1 MKILF
6 LSRWFPYPT
15 NNGSKLRIYNL
26 LRGLA
31 KHHDVTLL
39 SFVDQPDVSP
49 DAAEIREVCSEV
61 QVVPWHEF
69 NPKSARAWVGFLSL
83 KPRSI
88 IDTFSPE
95 MAGKITQLLNIQKYD
110 LIIASQLSMAA
121 YRPYFK
127 NIPAIF
133 EEVEIGLSHGETFQN
148 PDLKKRIRRAF
159 TWFKLRMYLSRLLRS
174 FQACTVVSEQECQ
187 LLLRNFSKNISA
199 IEVIPNCIQINEHE
213 SLQASVNPNQLI
225 FSGSFRYHVN
235 YEAMLWFIREVYP
248 RVLNQIPDVHLV
260 ITGDHAN
267 LQLPSAPNITLTGYV
282 NDINTL
288 IASSWVSIVPLWS
301 GGGTRLKVLEAM
313 AAGTPVVSTSKG
325 VEGLNAKPGEH
336 LLVADSPG
344 TFADQVIRL
353 LKDKTLHDQL
363 SANGKRF
370 VKDNYSWE
378 LVIPR
383 FLGLLDN
390 TVGYGNI

>member
-15 NNGSKLRIYNL
+15 DNGSKLRIYNL

-31 KHHDVTLL
+31 RYHDVTLL
-39 SFVDQPDVSP
+39 SFADRPDVSL
-49 DAAEIREVCSEV
+49 DAAEIREICSDV
-61 QVVPWHEF
+61 QVVPWREF

-95 MAGKITQLLNIQKYD
+95 MVGKITQLLNTQKYD
-110 LIIASQLSMAA
+110 LVIASQLSMAA

-133 EEVEIGLSHGETFQN
+133 EEVEIGLSYGETFQN
-148 PDLKKRIRRAF
+148 PDLKKRLRHAF
-159 TWFKLRMYLSRLLRS
+159 TWFKLRIYLSRLLRS
-174 FQACTVVSEQECQ
+174 FEACTVVSEQECQ
-187 LLLRNFSKNISA
+187 LLLRNFSKNIRA
-199 IEVIPNCIQINEHE
+199 IEVIPNCIQISAYE
-213 SLQASVNPNQLI
+213 SLQVSLNSNQLI
-225 FSGSFRYHVN
+225 FSGSFRYNVN

-248 RVLNQIPDVHLV
+248 RILKKIPSVHLV

-267 LQLPSAPNITLTGYV
+267 LQLPSTQNITLTGYV
-282 NDINTL
+282 NDINIL
-288 IASSWVSIVPLWS
+288 IASSWVSIIPLWN

-325 VEGLNAKPGEH
+325 VEGLNSKSGEH
-336 LLVADSPG
+336 FLVADSPDV
-344 TFADQVIRL
+344 FADQVIRL
-353 LKDKTLHDQL
+353 LEDKTLHDQL
-363 SANGKRF
+363 STRGKQF
-370 VKDNYSWE
+370 VKDNYNWE
-378 LVIPR
+378 LVLPR
-383 FLGLLDN
+383 FLRLLEN
-390 TVGYGNI
+390 TIG